1 MMSEIFALLV
11 MLNPFAIFLYIEP
24 IRKALDYKNLI
35 KVIFKASLI
44 SFIILILFF
53 LFGNAF
59 FENYLKINFES
70 FRIFGGFIIIVFAF
84 QYIMKGKE
92 ALISMKEDLDD
103 LASEIALPFMVGAG
117 TISVSILMSKSLNIF
132 VGFFVMALVFI
143 LNFIILISLI
153 NLRMLI
159 DKKKFKIAFDK
170 NMGILIRLN
179 GFFIGA
185 IGVDMIITSLKNIFF
200 N

>member
-1 MMSEIFALLV
+1 MSEIFALLV